1 MAFRKFNTAMSPDKD
16 AGWGL
21 IFRLNNLWAKVDTPA
36 ESGDYDHWN
45 IILDRIFCNL
55 FYRNPLE
62 VMEDETGKVIDVK
75 VDIQKDKSYKT
86 FTFLTKKIFQT
97 KIEYLKMIQDPHATK
112 NQKFISKSRWYHAV
126 MLKDMWL
133 RKFMQELGL
142 YLKEVE
148 RAPGSALFGGGT

>member
-1 MAFRKFNTAMSPDKD
+1 MAFRKFNQNLAPDKD

-21 IFRLNNLWAKVDTPA
+21 IYRLNNLWSKVDLPA
-36 ESGDYDHWN
+36 EAGDYDHWN

-55 FYRNPLE
+55 FYRYPLA
-62 VMEDETGKVIDVK
+62 VTEDADGKVIDVK
-75 VDIQKDKSYKT
+75 VDLTKDSSYKT
-86 FTFLTKKIFQT
+86 FTFLSKKIFSN
-97 KIEYLKMIQDPHATK
+97 KIAYLTMLPDPHVTK
-112 NQKFISKSRWYHAV
+112 NQKMIAKSRWYHAV

-148 RAPGSALFGGGT
+148 RSPGSALFGGGS